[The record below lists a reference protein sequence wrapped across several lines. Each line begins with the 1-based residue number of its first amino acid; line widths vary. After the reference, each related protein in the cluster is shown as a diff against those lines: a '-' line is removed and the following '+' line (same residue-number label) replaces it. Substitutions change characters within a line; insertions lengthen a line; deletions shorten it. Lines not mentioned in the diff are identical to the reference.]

1 MEKQRM
7 FKMSQLEQDMLV
19 KALCDT
25 QNDVQPEQ
33 AEEMRSLAAKTV
45 RAPRR
50 RLYLSDEEFGRAV
63 QALNRKRNAYL
74 SAGRSSVGF
83 RPHSPQAAKQQV
95 PAYAGQISPF
105 IPPEACGFS
114 HELRGAFLFL
124 QKGGLFL
131 IR

>member
-50 RLYLSDEEFGRAV
+50 RLYLSDEEFGRGG
-63 QALNRKRNAYL
+63 
-74 SAGRSSVGF
+74 AGPKPEAQRLSVG
-83 RPHSPQAAKQQV
+83 RTEQ
-95 PAYAGQISPF
+95 
-105 IPPEACGFS
+105 
-114 HELRGAFLFL
+114 RGV
-124 QKGGLFL
+124 
-131 IR
+131 

>member
-74 SAGRSSVGF
+74 SLSMG
-83 RPHSPQAAKQQV
+83 AAFVREKYGIPMEIAPIV
-95 PAYAGQISPF
+95 CDDFSRNGQCIGERCPF
-105 IPPEACGFS
+105 HPK
-114 HELRGAFLFL
+114 GA
-124 QKGGLFL
+124 
-131 IR
+131 

>member
-1 MEKQRM
+1 
-7 FKMSQLEQDMLV
+7 MSQLEQDMLV

-25 QNDVQPEQ
+25 QSDVQPEQ

-74 SAGRSSVGF
+74 SAGRSSVGLT
-83 RPHSPQAAKQQV
+83 A
-95 PAYAGQISPF
+95 
-105 IPPEACGFS
+105 FS
-114 HELRGAFLFL
+114 SSCLNSKYRHTPVR
-124 QKGGLFL
+124 
-131 IR
+131 